1 MEKLTKLALGAV
13 GFIGTSA
20 VDPVVEIAQVSTSTL
35 VDAIIKLVI
44 AVATVISLFKKKK
57 V

>member
-13 GFIGTSA
+13 GFVGTSA
-20 VDPVVEIAQVSTSTL
+20 VDPVVELVQSDTSTL
-35 VDAIIKLVI
+35 VDAVIKLVI

>member
-13 GFIGTSA
+13 GFVSASA
-20 VDPVVEIAQVSTSTL
+20 VDPVLALVQTDTSTL
-35 VDAIIKLVI
+35 VDAIVKLVI

>member
-1 MEKLTKLALGAV
+1 MEKLTKLAVGAV

-20 VDPVVEIAQVSTSTL
+20 VDPVVELAQVNTSTI
-35 VDAIIKLVI
+35 VDAIVKLVI

>member
-1 MEKLTKLALGAV
+1 MEKLTKLAVGAV
-13 GFIGTSA
+13 GFVGASA
-20 VDPVVEIAQVSTSTL
+20 VDPVAELAQVNTSTI
-35 VDAIIKLVI
+35 VDAIVKLVI

>member
-1 MEKLTKLALGAV
+1 MEKLTKLAVGAV
-13 GFIGTSA
+13 GFVGASA
-20 VDPVVEIAQVSTSTL
+20 VDPVAELTQVNSSTL

-44 AVATVISLFKKKK
+44 AFATVISLFKKKK